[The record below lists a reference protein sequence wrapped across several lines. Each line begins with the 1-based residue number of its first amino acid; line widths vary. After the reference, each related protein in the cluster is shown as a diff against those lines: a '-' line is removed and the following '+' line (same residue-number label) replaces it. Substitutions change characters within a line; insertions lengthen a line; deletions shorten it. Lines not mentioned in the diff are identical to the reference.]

1 MSTIQTLDHHEHAQH
16 AAEHG
21 GKRAALLIAVLAA
34 LLALVEVQAKHAEIL
49 VEEDSVA
56 AADSWSQYQAKSIRQ
71 AVARDLGRLAVTL
84 DVPSQPDRAAG
95 RQDLLKSLKEDQE
108 HYEHDPRDGK
118 QVIAKR
124 AHGFEDAR
132 DHMLERAH
140 AFDNAAASLELGIV
154 LATASAITASRML
167 IRIALGLGVAGV
179 ILGVLGLTAPGL
191 AAF

>member
-1 MSTIQTLDHHEHAQH
+1 MTTIQTLEHNEHAQH

-71 AVARDLGRLAVTL
+71 AVARDLGRLALTL
-84 DVPSQPDRAAG
+84 DAPSQPDRAAG
-95 RQDLLKSLKEDQE
+95 RQELLKALQEDQE
-108 HYEHDPRDGK
+108 RYEKDPKDGK
-118 QVIAKR
+118 QSIARR
-124 AHGFEDAR
+124 AHNFEEAR
-132 DHMLERAH
+132 DHTLERAH

-154 LATASAITASRML
+154 LATASAITASAML
-167 IRIALGLGVAGV
+167 IRIALGLGAAGIV
-179 ILGVLGLTAPGL
+179 LGVLGLTAPSL